1 MSTDENVRSVARAQ
15 ALKAEHEN
23 LKAEIDARKPSIQ
36 DLVEMTAAME
46 QTGNYSLFFRFI

>member
-46 QTGNYSLFFRFI
+46 QTGNYSLLFRFI